1 MTNGKHVDIMNNRI
15 KKHVEEKS
23 KLWNVPERDTHAE
36 SILTGSS
43 RRPSPSGP
51 NPVR

>member
-1 MTNGKHVDIMNNRI
+1 MGNRI

-23 KLWNVPERDTHAE
+23 KLWKAPERNTFDE
-36 SILTGSS
+36 SISEGNS

>member
-1 MTNGKHVDIMNNRI
+1 LTNGKHVDIMDNRI

-36 SILTGSS
+36 SILAGNS
-43 RRPSPSGP
+43 
-51 NPVR
+51 